1 MSLAH
6 CIVCCALA
14 LFGTFPVQA
23 REPAERLLD
32 EQRQAAERSRLER
45 NALPAADAPAPALYV
60 RPDSVVEDGVVIER
74 PSIEIDAA
82 GLLPAHVL
90 ASLIDEFSAVPLG
103 VRRIALLLRRLDAR
117 LVEAGW
123 ITSRSRLVTLDPA
136 RSLLRIEVVP
146 GRVEAIRSN
155 DAPPSAVA
163 RAFPLAAGD
172 VLTQEALEQG
182 VQQINRLRMVQAQV
196 RVLPG
201 AQDGGSVIDL
211 ALQPGQST
219 SVSIGADNLGTR
231 STGTGRARV
240 GLRFGNRLGLFED
253 IQLMHLRSAH
263 SEALLAS
270 LSVPDGF
277 NTWSTTLSGS
287 RSDSTL
293 AGLSLDSSAR
303 TAVIGWNRVLALDAE
318 RRDAL
323 DLSVQRTRIART
335 LGPIELDTRRS
346 TVARLA
352 WSRTGRFGQAQY
364 FVEPSLSVGLRS
376 FGAEVDAERLPASH
390 THYQFAKWS
399 LAAAAVARDDDGRV
413 EFASQL
419 TVQRTGVSLPG
430 AEQLLLGGLNTVRG
444 FDEAAVAGDTGYL
457 LRCEVRFPTAFGRD
471 THVGAPFVH
480 FDQGA
485 TRLIDG
491 PRMTLA
497 GVGAGVRG
505 STPDFVWEAVI
516 STPLRRPETL
526 PDSGWTIRFALGYA
540 I

>member
-1 MSLAH
+1 MSLAR
-6 CIVCCALA
+6 CIVCCILA
-14 LFGTFPVQA
+14 LLGTLQVHA

-45 NALPAADAPAPALYV
+45 DALPPADAPAPALHV

-90 ASLIDEFSAVPLG
+90 ASLTDEFSAVPLG

-123 ITSRSRLVTLDPA
+123 ITSRSRLATLDPA
-136 RSLLRIEVVP
+136 RNLLRIEVVP
-146 GRVEAIRSN
+146 GRVEVIRST

-163 RAFPLAAGD
+163 RAFPLAPGD

-201 AQDGGSVIDL
+201 AQDGRSVIDL
-211 ALQPGQST
+211 ALRPGQST

-277 NTWSTTLSGS
+277 NTWSATLSGS
-287 RSDSTL
+287 SSDSTL
-293 AGLSLDSSAR
+293 AGLSFDSSAR
-303 TAVIGWNRVLALDAE
+303 TAVIGWNRVLTLDAE
-318 RRDAL
+318 RRE
-323 DLSVQRTRIART
+323 SEYK
-335 LGPIELDTRRS
+335 IE
-346 TVARLA
+346 
-352 WSRTGRFGQAQY
+352 
-364 FVEPSLSVGLRS
+364 
-376 FGAEVDAERLPASH
+376 
-390 THYQFAKWS
+390 
-399 LAAAAVARDDDGRV
+399 
-413 EFASQL
+413 
-419 TVQRTGVSLPG
+419 
-430 AEQLLLGGLNTVRG
+430 
-444 FDEAAVAGDTGYL
+444 
-457 LRCEVRFPTAFGRD
+457 
-471 THVGAPFVH
+471 
-480 FDQGA
+480 
-485 TRLIDG
+485 
-491 PRMTLA
+491 
-497 GVGAGVRG
+497 
-505 STPDFVWEAVI
+505 
-516 STPLRRPETL
+516 
-526 PDSGWTIRFALGYA
+526 
-540 I
+540 

>member
-1 MSLAH
+1 MSRAH
-6 CIVCCALA
+6 CIVCCALVLLCMRLA
-14 LFGTFPVQA
+14 QA

-32 EQRQAAERSRLER
+32 EQRQTAERSRLER
-45 NALPAADAPAPALYV
+45 DALPAAEAPAPALNL
-60 RPDSVVEDGVVIER
+60 RPEAVAEDGVVIER
-74 PSIEIDAA
+74 PSIEIDGA
-82 GLLPAHVL
+82 GLLPAPVR

-103 VRRIALLLRRLDAR
+103 VRRIALLLRRVDAQ

-123 ITSRSRLVTLDPA
+123 ITSRSRLVALDPA
-136 RSLLRIEVVP
+136 RNLLRIEVVP

-155 DAPPSAVA
+155 DVPPPAMA
-163 RAFPLAAGD
+163 RALPLAAGD

-182 VQQINRLRMVQAQV
+182 VQQINRLRLMQAQV

-201 AQDGGSVIDL
+201 TQDGSSVIDL
-211 ALQPGQST
+211 ALQGVRST
-219 SVSIGADNLGTR
+219 SLSVGADNLGTR

-240 GLRFGNRLGLFED
+240 GLRFGNHLGLFED

-277 NTWSTTLSGS
+277 NTWSATLSGS
-287 RSDSTL
+287 RSDSTI
-293 AGLSLDSSAR
+293 AGLSFASSAR
-303 TAVIGWNRVLALDAE
+303 TAVIGWNRVLTLDAV

-323 DLSVQRTRIART
+323 DLSIQRTRIART

-352 WSRTGRFGQAQY
+352 WTRTGRFGAAQY

-376 FGAEVDAERLPASH
+376 VGADVDAERLPASH

-399 LAAAAVARDDDGRV
+399 LAAAAVARDDGGRV

-430 AEQLLLGGLNTVRG
+430 AEQLLLGGLTSVRG
-444 FDEAAVAGDTGYL
+444 FDEATVAGDTGYI
-457 LRCEVRFPTAFGRD
+457 LRCEVRFPTL
-471 THVGAPFVH
+471 VGHDALAATPFLH

-497 GVGAGVRG
+497 GAGAGVRG
-505 STPDFVWEAVI
+505 STQDFVWEAVI
-516 STPLRRPETL
+516 STPLRRPEGL
-526 PDSGWTIRFALGYA
+526 PDSGWTVRFTVGYA